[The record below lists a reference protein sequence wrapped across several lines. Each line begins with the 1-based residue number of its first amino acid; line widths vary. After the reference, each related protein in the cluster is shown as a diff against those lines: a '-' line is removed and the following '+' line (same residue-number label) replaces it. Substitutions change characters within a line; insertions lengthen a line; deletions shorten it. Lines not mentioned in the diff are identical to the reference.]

1 MVGPNC
7 FHILNFLIEIS
18 LELILYWE
26 TTNNT
31 RPFIIF
37 TLEHD

>member
-31 RPFIIF
+31 IYNIY
-37 TLEHD
+37 TLT

>member
-31 RPFIIF
+31 IYNIY
-37 TLEHD
+37 TWT